1 VVAAA
6 AVVDVVAQVL
16 LAPVAP
22 DVAIA
27 VAPPGSAHGLLA
39 LAAAALGD
47 GVRDLLAAL
56 AAAAAVPGVLA
67 DVGLAP
73 VAPQVVVAV
82 GPPGRAH
89 GLLALAAAALG
100 HGVRHLLAGL
110 SASATVVG
118 VLADVGLAAVG
129 VDVAVAVGPAGLA
142 GVDALG
148 VVALDGGVG
157 EGLALLAAVA
167 AVVDV
172 VLDARLA
179 AGLVGVAV
187 LEPGGTSPRISA
199 PCNITLPHK
208 ITICKK
214 MSNRKNTAAE
224 IE

>member
-56 AAAAAVPGVLA
+56 AAAAAVP
-67 DVGLAP
+67 
-73 VAPQVVVAV
+73 
-82 GPPGRAH
+82 
-89 GLLALAAAALG
+89 
-100 HGVRHLLAGL
+100 
-110 SASATVVG
+110 G